1 MNKYVVKTMTGE
13 TLYIHAAYF
22 QINKEDEVVNF
33 YDRDMRFVSMVI
45 MKNVICLYIEPEEVS
60 LNQEEPD
67 DGNKA
72 AL

>member
-22 QINKEDEVVNF
+22 QIDKEKEVINF
-33 YDRDMRFVSMVI
+33 YDRDMRFVSMVV
-45 MKNVICLYIEPEEVS
+45 MKNVICLYIEAEEA
-60 LNQEEPD
+60 NQEVPS
-67 DGNKA
+67 DGNET

>member
-22 QINKEDEVVNF
+22 QIDKEKEVINF
-33 YDRDMRFVSMVI
+33 YDRDMRFVSMVV
-45 MKNVICLYIEPEEVS
+45 MKNVICLYIEAEEA
-60 LNQEEPD
+60 NQEVPS
-67 DGNKA
+67 DGNEA

>member
-13 TLYIHAAYF
+13 ILYIHAAYF
-22 QINKEDEVVNF
+22 QIDKEKEVINF

-45 MKNVICLYIEPEEVS
+45 MKNVICLYIETEEP
-60 LNQEEPD
+60 NQEVPS
-67 DGNKA
+67 DGNET

>member
-22 QINKEDEVVNF
+22 QVDKEKEVINF

-45 MKNVICLYIEPEEVS
+45 MKNVICLYIEAEDV
-60 LNQEEPD
+60 NQEVPD